1 MLWNIDKKKNI
12 KPINKIIF
20 LSNKRLEG
28 KKKKKCGKSTSRT
41 FFTIF
46 LQQILSYRLLLTI
59 IGQNSNLTGGFK
71 LDPVTT

>member
-1 MLWNIDKKKNI
+1 MSDRLKWKLVKLKVCQLNCCE
-12 KPINKIIF
+12 IICF
-20 LSNKRLEG
+20 L
-28 KKKKKCGKSTSRT
+28 
-41 FFTIF
+41 FFVFFLRNTIFIIF